1 MTNTYDDGYEEAV
14 DDGHDLADEY
24 LAPKGETFEM
34 DPDPE
39 EGGRGCLVEGE
50 DIPKPGTVL
59 APGVVVAEDFGNDC
73 CVCGTRISSG
83 QVIHKVKGSSWR
95 HEYCSGQPLWERDPE
110 TNPTAAEWLYRH
122 GRQS

>member
-1 MTNTYDDGYEEAV
+1 MTNTWDDGYEEAV
-14 DDGHDLADEY
+14 DDGHDLVDGF

-34 DPDPE
+34 NPDPDKAE
-39 EGGRGCLVEGE
+39 RDFLVEGE

-73 CVCGTRISSG
+73 CVCGTRILSG

-95 HEYCSGQPLWERDPE
+95 HEGCFGQPRWERDPK
-110 TNPTAAEWLYRH
+110 TNPTAAEWLYRR

>member
-39 EGGRGCLVEGE
+39 EGGRGFIVEGE
-50 DIPKPGTVL
+50 DLPKPGTVL

-73 CVCGTRISSG
+73 CVCGKRIFSG
-83 QVIHKVKGSSWR
+83 QVIHKFQGSSWR
-95 HEYCSGQPLWERDPE
+95 HEGCLGQARWKRDPE
-110 TNPTAAEWLYRH
+110 TNPTAAEWLYRR